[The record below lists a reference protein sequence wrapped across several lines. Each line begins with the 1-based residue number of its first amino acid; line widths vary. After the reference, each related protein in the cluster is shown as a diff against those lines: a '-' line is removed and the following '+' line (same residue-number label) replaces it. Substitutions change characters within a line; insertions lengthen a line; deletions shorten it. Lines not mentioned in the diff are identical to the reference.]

1 MNQMII
7 VIKNQSLVVSK
18 IITCFRI
25 EYPGNPSEHGN
36 GFFDFSPPP
45 PPTIMKNEECNFL
58 TGCITVIF
66 SRRSVL
72 RGVGWFVG

>member
-45 PPTIMKNEECNFL
+45 PSYYNEK
-58 TGCITVIF
+58 
-66 SRRSVL
+66 
-72 RGVGWFVG
+72 